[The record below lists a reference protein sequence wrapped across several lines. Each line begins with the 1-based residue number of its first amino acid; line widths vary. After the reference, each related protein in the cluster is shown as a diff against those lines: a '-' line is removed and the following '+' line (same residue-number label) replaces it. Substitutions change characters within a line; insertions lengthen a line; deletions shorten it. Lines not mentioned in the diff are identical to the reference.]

1 MECAIS
7 SSFFSFKLSAMFGL
21 CGSGLRLGARL
32 WLDVRLRAGGALLRS
47 LSLDSLSSE
56 LSSLTNVHWLYFLR
70 FRFRTG
76 RFSSAD
82 SLAILHI

>member
-1 MECAIS
+1 
-7 SSFFSFKLSAMFGL
+7 MFGL

-32 WLDVRLRAGGALLRS
+32 WLDVRLRAGGALLHS

-56 LSSLTNVHWLYFLR
+56 LSSPDMPDWSSMNVHWLYFLR